1 MNWEKRRISKRK
13 AIIKI
18 RKEIETPS
26 KKKNKKNRK
35 DQYNQ

>member
-1 MNWEKRRISKRK
+1 MNWEKRRVSKRK

-26 KKKNKKNRK
+26 KKKKPEKINVTNS
-35 DQYNQ
+35 

>member
-1 MNWEKRRISKRK
+1 MNWEKRRVSKRK

-26 KKKNKKNRK
+26 KKKKKTRK
-35 DQYNQ
+35 DQCNQ